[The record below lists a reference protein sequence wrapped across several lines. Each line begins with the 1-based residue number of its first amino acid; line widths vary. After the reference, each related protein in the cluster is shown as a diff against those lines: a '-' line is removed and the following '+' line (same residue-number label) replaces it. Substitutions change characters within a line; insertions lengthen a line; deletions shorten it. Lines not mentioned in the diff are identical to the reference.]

1 MRHNTTKKQA
11 PNYGC
16 LKGGVKPT
24 FKNRNVT
31 IRNNNIKF
39 NDNLE
44 SHVYI
49 DSKEPVTNIVP
60 ANNNPIPVIPPPAVP
75 PPAVPPP
82 AVPPPAVPPP
92 AVPVIRYA

>member
-60 ANNNPIPVIPPPAVP
+60 ANNNNPIPAVP

-82 AVPPPAVPPP
+82 ADHHLLYRYHHSLCLPCPACP
-92 AVPVIRYA
+92 